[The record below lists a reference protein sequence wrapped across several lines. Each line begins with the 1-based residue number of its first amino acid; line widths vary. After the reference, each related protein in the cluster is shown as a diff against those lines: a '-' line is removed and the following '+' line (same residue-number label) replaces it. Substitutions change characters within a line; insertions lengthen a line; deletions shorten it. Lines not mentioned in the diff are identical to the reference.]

1 MKIGIKII
9 LSVLI
14 LVFLASC
21 ATTNQQSSHGIPT
34 ISIAISGD
42 ANAEKLDATSYDS
55 DMPLYGAVYE
65 SLVQYGEKGAYTSG
79 LADSW
84 EISEDGKKYTF
95 HLKKDSKFSDGST
108 FDAEAV
114 KFTIERAKIKNE
126 TTTLQTLIN
135 LEKIEV
141 LDSYT
146 IVLYFK
152 EPSNQV
158 LAELSQ
164 TRPLRIMSP
173 HSVENNAVAG
183 VFKEAIGT
191 GPFKIK
197 EFTSEQVTMEPNPYF
212 NGNQPVTYQIKFKT
226 IEDGSS
232 RTLALKSGEVDIV
245 GGTLGN
251 ITEKDS
257 ELLEADASFTV
268 HAFKGTMSHFLAFNP
283 ENPALKSPIRQ
294 AMDSAIN
301 KKELSTKQLNGLFR
315 DNVEYVTS
323 DNQPTSTYDLKK
335 AQSILEQEGFQKN
348 SQGYY
353 EKEGKELAFKLV
365 IQTTE
370 FPEWKEQAEV
380 IESELKKAGIKVTI
394 TILDSESYYDVLWN
408 TKDFDLI
415 FYRTYTDALLPYNF
429 LNSLFHNTAESH
441 GVLADD
447 VALTKLLDQSA
458 LTINETTQQEVFD
471 GILKRINQ
479 ETLAIPIDYK
489 DEIFVTSEKIAEF
502 SYSGLSDAPI
512 DFKNIKVK

>member
-1 MKIGIKII
+1 
-9 LSVLI
+9 
-14 LVFLASC
+14 
-21 ATTNQQSSHGIPT
+21 
-34 ISIAISGD
+34 
-42 ANAEKLDATSYDS
+42 
-55 DMPLYGAVYE
+55 
-65 SLVQYGEKGAYTSG
+65 
-79 LADSW
+79 
-84 EISEDGKKYTF
+84 
-95 HLKKDSKFSDGST
+95 
-108 FDAEAV
+108 
-114 KFTIERAKIKNE
+114 
-126 TTTLQTLIN
+126 
-135 LEKIEV
+135 
-141 LDSYT
+141 
-146 IVLYFK
+146 
-152 EPSNQV
+152 
-158 LAELSQ
+158 
-164 TRPLRIMSP
+164 
-173 HSVENNAVAG
+173 
-183 VFKEAIGT
+183 
-191 GPFKIK
+191 
-197 EFTSEQVTMEPNPYF
+197 
-212 NGNQPVTYQIKFKT
+212 
-226 IEDGSS
+226 
-232 RTLALKSGEVDIV
+232 
-245 GGTLGN
+245 
-251 ITEKDS
+251 
-257 ELLEADASFTV
+257 
-268 HAFKGTMSHFLAFNP
+268 MSHFLAFNP
-283 ENPALKSPIRQ
+283 ENPVLKSPIRQ

-335 AQSILEQEGFQKN
+335 AQSILEQGGFQKN

-380 IESELKKAGIKVTI
+380 IESELKKTGIKVTI

-429 LNSLFHNTAESH
+429 LNSLFHNTAETH

-458 LTINETTQQEVFD
+458 LTINETTQQEIFD
-471 GILKRINQ
+471 EILKRINQ

>member
-1 MKIGIKII
+1 
-9 LSVLI
+9 
-14 LVFLASC
+14 
-21 ATTNQQSSHGIPT
+21 
-34 ISIAISGD
+34 
-42 ANAEKLDATSYDS
+42 
-55 DMPLYGAVYE
+55 
-65 SLVQYGEKGAYTSG
+65 
-79 LADSW
+79 
-84 EISEDGKKYTF
+84 
-95 HLKKDSKFSDGST
+95 
-108 FDAEAV
+108 
-114 KFTIERAKIKNE
+114 
-126 TTTLQTLIN
+126 
-135 LEKIEV
+135 
-141 LDSYT
+141 
-146 IVLYFK
+146 
-152 EPSNQV
+152 
-158 LAELSQ
+158 
-164 TRPLRIMSP
+164 
-173 HSVENNAVAG
+173 
-183 VFKEAIGT
+183 
-191 GPFKIK
+191 
-197 EFTSEQVTMEPNPYF
+197 
-212 NGNQPVTYQIKFKT
+212 
-226 IEDGSS
+226 
-232 RTLALKSGEVDIV
+232 
-245 GGTLGN
+245 
-251 ITEKDS
+251 
-257 ELLEADASFTV
+257 
-268 HAFKGTMSHFLAFNP
+268 MSHFLAFNP

-458 LTINETTQQEVFD
+458 LTINETTQQEIFD

-479 ETLAIPIDYK
+479 ETWQFQSIIKMKFLLRQKKLQNFLIQGCLMHLLIL
-489 DEIFVTSEKIAEF
+489 KI
-502 SYSGLSDAPI
+502 LR
-512 DFKNIKVK
+512 